1 MRGGV
6 EVRPVGG
13 IIGAEVLG
21 VDSKSVFDEGVA
33 GICLDALEAH
43 GVIFFRRLNLDDAAQ
58 VAFTRSL
65 GEPVVLAGAA
75 GPHPEIYKITLD
87 PKQSRSAE
95 YLKGTFYWHIDGA
108 TDDVPTRGTLLSA
121 RALAE
126 EGGDTEFASTY
137 AAYEALPAEER
148 ERLCELRV
156 VHSLEASQRL
166 IHPNPSAEELATC
179 GRRGEKEQPLVW
191 HHRSGRRSLVL
202 GATAGRVVGMG
213 DEDGHELLERLLEFS
228 TQPRFVYR
236 HRWQVGALG

>member
-6 EVRPVGG
+6 EVRPIGG
-13 IIGAEVLG
+13 IIGAEVIG
-21 VDSKSVFDEGVA
+21 VDSKSVLDEGVA
-33 GICLDALEAH
+33 EICLDALEAH

-65 GEPVVLAGAA
+65 GEPVVLAGAS

-95 YLKGTFYWHIDGA
+95 YLKGTFFWHIDGS

-121 RALAE
+121 RALAD

-148 ERLCELRV
+148 ERLCGLRV

-166 IHPNPSAEELATC
+166 VHPNPSAAELAAWRSR
-179 GRRGEKEQPLVW
+179 GGEKEQPLVW
-191 HHRSGRRSLVL
+191 HHGSGRRSLVL
-202 GATAGRVVGMG
+202 GATAGRVVGMS
-213 DEDGHELLERLLEFS
+213 DAEGHELLDRLLEFS
-228 TQPRFVYR
+228 APPRLVYR
-236 HRWQVGALG
+236 HR